1 MRIFTEK
8 AFQEELAKRRKERE
22 REEWMSRRFRDL
34 DERIDCLEHKVE
46 EIHID
51 VVMLRDQ
58 FNKERKEQ

>member
-1 MRIFTEK
+1 M
-8 AFQEELAKRRKERE
+8 EELAKRRKERE